1 MATFYFFVF
10 LTVVGLFIYILQVIS
25 IRSVIR
31 SKGKKSLSDI
41 NSFLPPISIIK
52 PMKGLDDNL
61 FDNLESF
68 CCQNYPVYEI
78 IFTLQDY
85 NDPAYKVAKKVK
97 DKYPDVDISIVVEK
111 CDDSLNPKVKNLIT
125 GYRASKYQYIL
136 ISDSNVMVR
145 SDYLRSI
152 VEEIKSSQVALV
164 SNVIRG
170 TRERTLGSIMEN
182 LHLNS
187 FILGSVCFLDR
198 FLKMPCVIGKSM
210 LVRKDDLKAI
220 GGFEAVKDILA
231 EDYMIGNSLHRM
243 GKRVVLSN
251 YLIDNVNENWDI
263 KKFINRHTRWGKLR
277 FKLAGAKYFVELLC
291 NPVFISIMPLI
302 LWDISVFTLFLTIS
316 TMLVKVGGDFYIG
329 RLIKSNTKP
338 FLYLLSPLKDILIGL
353 IWFIPLFD
361 NKIDW
366 RGNKYKIGFNTKLS
380 PLTDP
385 TIYTWKYRLINSI
398 KARFA

>member
-1 MATFYFFVF
+1 MAIFYFFVL
-10 LTVVGLFIYILQVIS
+10 LTVVGLFIYILQVIA

-31 SKGKKSLSDI
+31 SKGKKSLSDV

-68 CCQNYPVYEI
+68 CCQNYPIYEI

-111 CDDSLNPKVKNLIT
+111 CDDGLNPKVKNLIT
-125 GYRASKYQYIL
+125 GYRASKHQYIL

-145 SDYLRSI
+145 NDYLRSI
-152 VEEIKSSQVALV
+152 VEEIKSPQVALV

-210 LVRKDDLKAI
+210 LVRKDDLKSI

-231 EDYMIGNSLHRM
+231 EDYIIGNKLHRM

-316 TMLVKVGGDFYIG
+316 TMFFKVGGDFYIG
-329 RLIKSNTKP
+329 RLIKSHTNP
-338 FLYLLSPLKDILIGL
+338 FLYLLSPFKDILIGL

-380 PLTDP
+380 PLPDP
-385 TIYTWKYRLINSI
+385 STYTWKYRLINSI

>member
-1 MATFYFFVF
+1 MAIFYFFVL
-10 LTVVGLFIYILQVIS
+10 LTVVGLFIYILQVIA

-31 SKGKKSLSDI
+31 SKGKKSLSDV

-68 CCQNYPVYEI
+68 CCQNYPIYEI

-111 CDDSLNPKVKNLIT
+111 CDDCLNPKVKNLIT
-125 GYRASKYQYIL
+125 GYRAAKYQYIL
-136 ISDSNVMVR
+136 ISDSNVIVR

-152 VEEIKSSQVALV
+152 VEEIKSPQVALV

-210 LVRKDDLKAI
+210 LIRKDDLKAI

-231 EDYMIGNSLHRM
+231 EDYIIGNRLHKM

-277 FKLAGAKYFVELLC
+277 FKLVGAKYFVELLC

-302 LWDISVFTLFLTIS
+302 LWDISVFGLFLTIS
-316 TMLVKVGGDFYIG
+316 TMFFKVGGDFYIG
-329 RLIKSNTKP
+329 RLIKSHTNP
-338 FLYLLSPLKDILIGL
+338 FLYLLSPFKDILIGL

-380 PLTDP
+380 PLPNPST
-385 TIYTWKYRLINSI
+385 YTWKYRLINSI

>member
-1 MATFYFFVF
+1 MAIFYFFVF